1 VAVPEPP
8 GILVGLIDDVN
19 PVVPESERDTVPEK
33 WFRGIIVMIDE
44 PVFPALIL
52 ALATLVVIE

>member
-33 WFRGIIVMIDE
+33 WFRGIVVMIDE
-44 PVFPALIL
+44 PMLPALICTLPRL
-52 ALATLVVIE
+52 ALIA